1 MNAAPD
7 SPSSLPHP
15 FVRVADLRPVFS
27 DADGRVAESIGPL
40 VRRGAAIDG
49 VGLATVLRLGYALG
63 SRTVVEGIRT
73 DSVEAAGFA
82 DGVCPT
88 DDGIVERTM
97 AAMRGALAS
106 TADDAGAASARP
118 TVLLSGGRDSRLILL
133 ALLRLGVR
141 PQELLTLDQQGPESD
156 AAVAE
161 RLGRALGQPV
171 QRVAPIAFAGERERS
186 RHARQSFQSLEHEWF
201 LAIAERVRRGRGPVT
216 DGIGAGVLSTGSLL
230 HPEAVALW
238 RSGNIEGLFDWTAA
252 HGAHVSER
260 FLSAAAAEGLPIA
273 SRAAVLDEFAGVMGA
288 LRDTPNPLGMYSLL
302 HWTRRGIGASAYGL
316 LPRERVWTP
325 LYDRALCRAVAAI
338 PLEQAMASDWREMV
352 LSRLDRTGVPFSVRE
367 GGAVPRWLRAPVRT
381 LRSRLAWRAFVG
393 GLPAPLRTLA
403 SVADESRGMTRTF
416 ERGAVG
422 LLASLDDATG
432 FLSGGVLRRNS

>member
-1 MNAAPD
+1 M
-7 SPSSLPHP
+7 
-15 FVRVADLRPVFS
+15 
-27 DADGRVAESIGPL
+27 
-40 VRRGAAIDG
+40 
-49 VGLATVLRLGYALG
+49 
-63 SRTVVEGIRT
+63 
-73 DSVEAAGFA
+73 
-82 DGVCPT
+82 
-88 DDGIVERTM
+88 
-97 AAMRGALAS
+97 
-106 TADDAGAASARP
+106 
-118 TVLLSGGRDSRLILL
+118 
-133 ALLRLGVR
+133 
-141 PQELLTLDQQGPESD
+141 
-156 AAVAE
+156 
-161 RLGRALGQPV
+161 
-171 QRVAPIAFAGERERS
+171 
-186 RHARQSFQSLEHEWF
+186 
-201 LAIAERVRRGRGPVT
+201 
-216 DGIGAGVLSTGSLL
+216 
-230 HPEAVALW
+230 
-238 RSGNIEGLFDWTAA
+238 
-252 HGAHVSER
+252 
-260 FLSAAAAEGLPIA
+260 
-273 SRAAVLDEFAGVMGA
+273 LDEFAGVMGA

-432 FLSGGVLRRNS
+432 FLSGGVLRGNS